1 VTEFEAEVARVVDVL
16 AVRSVPDG
24 ECPTEV
30 HVLASPGRDVRDIAA
45 DVHSLAVLRG
55 VMLEPTDIH
64 VVQLSPTE
72 DPDADAVG
80 DPDPD
85 VDIDLRTPLAPP
97 PPTPRVEIDSVS
109 IVNSEGA
116 SRAVASVRL
125 GSRTATG
132 TATFVPAA
140 AALRR
145 GVAEATLAAL
155 LDLVDASSLG
165 ELAIDNAVLLSIP
178 PHDIAVVTLAVVSGI
193 TEQTLVGAVLVGS
206 AGANDALARA
216 VLDAT
221 NRRLVGRVAPPS

>member
-55 VMLEPTDIH
+55 VMLEPIDIH

-72 DPDADAVG
+72 VPDVDG
-80 DPDPD
+80 QDDEG

-109 IVNSEGA
+109 IVSSEGA
-116 SRAVASVRL
+116 SRAVANVRL

-145 GVAEATLAAL
+145 GVAEAALAAL

-165 ELAIDNAVLLSIP
+165 ELAIDNAVVLSIP
-178 PHDIAVVTLAVVSGI
+178 PHDIAIVTLAVVSGI

-221 NRRLVGRVAPPS
+221 NRRLVGRVVPPA

>member
-1 VTEFEAEVARVVDVL
+1 MTEFEAEVARVVDVL

-55 VMLEPTDIH
+55 VMLEPIDIH
-64 VVQLSPTE
+64 VVQLSPTDVEANGQE
-72 DPDADAVG
+72 DPE
-80 DPDPD
+80 

-109 IVNSEGA
+109 IVSSEGA
-116 SRAVASVRL
+116 SRAVANVRL
-125 GSRTATG
+125 GSRAATG
-132 TATFVPAA
+132 TATFVPAS

-145 GVAEATLAAL
+145 GVAEATLTAL

-165 ELAIDNAVLLSIP
+165 ELAIDNAVVLSIP
-178 PHDIAVVTLAVVSGI
+178 PHDVAVVTLAVVSGI

-221 NRRLVGRVAPPS
+221 NRRLVGRVTPPT